1 MVLDVLGYILLLK
14 EGENV
19 LPKNPAP
26 IFSDLDSIT
35 RREKELDNLNTL
47 VKYTPAMNEQD
58 VAHFTKMK
66 YYIHFTD
73 DNFRK
78 FTSTSMSSNDIL
90 NLLLETSRVE
100 FKIVYPVRLETEK
113 TIKEKHYYMNVF
125 SRFFELGYIDKE
137 VRADGIVHSREYY
150 VAFNTLL
157 GEVFAH
163 NLLSKNY
170 DWVEP
175 SFYTL
180 PYSAQILYRRFL
192 LHNDY
197 VRTELNVETIAQKLN
212 LMDKNIT
219 NLIATIEESALKPLK
234 EQGLIDSYDK
244 EEGLFGTK
252 FRIMRTKKQKT

>member
-1 MVLDVLGYILLLK
+1 
-14 EGENV
+14 
-19 LPKNPAP
+19 
-26 IFSDLDSIT
+26 
-35 RREKELDNLNTL
+35 
-47 VKYTPAMNEQD
+47 MNEQD
-58 VAHFTKMK
+58 VGHFTNLK

-113 TIKEKHYYMNVF
+113 TVKEKHYYMNVF

-137 VRADGIVHSREYY
+137 IRADGIVSSREYY

-212 LMDKNIT
+212 LTDKNIT

-234 EQGLIDSYDK
+234 DQGLIDSYEK
-244 EEGLFGTK
+244 EEGLSGLK
-252 FRIMRTKKQKT
+252 FIIKRSRKAKIEV